1 MIDSK
6 ALRALSY
13 FSLAKLEQIYRD
25 YFDYEDEIDIFE
37 GIKEASSC
45 LIPHK
50 NILESYIIFKQIL
63 EGSNGFHILG
73 NTPRDRV
80 LMLIKMMKIYEKNK
94 HIENLITHHFREK
107 SILHFEEFQTLLG
120 IGHIEKN
127 EGDAKNST
135 KKSYPI
141 YQSILLKKN

>member
-1 MIDSK
+1 MIDPK

-13 FSLAKLEQIYRD
+13 FSLLKLEQIYRD
-25 YFDYEDEIDIFE
+25 YFDYDDEIDIFE

-50 NILESYIIFKQIL
+50 NILESYVVFKQIL

-73 NTPRDRV
+73 NSPRERV
-80 LMLIKMMKIYEKNK
+80 MMLIEMMKIYERNK
-94 HIENLITHHFREK
+94 HIENLITHHFCEK
-107 SILHFEEFQTLLG
+107 SHLHYQEYESLLTL
-120 IGHIEKN
+120 GHISEC
-127 EGDAKNST
+127 ENSGFNKL
-135 KKSYPI
+135 KKAYPI